1 MLCSSIGWGEE
12 LGWGWG
18 IQRPFR
24 WSGATAGWPPDWLR
38 TLGDTD
44 PGPVSITISGQ
55 DSRAG
60 KTRSRPPRATCLFV
74 RHFRFLYR
82 GMSRAAVTA
91 AKRKCNVG
99 IINSPHPP
107 CRQKN
112 SQQLN
117 VGWCCEQSKQTIDND
132 NGPSPTFLLPG
143 CWVAGWSIPRCTV
156 GAAPHTRYLWS
167 GCLID
172 HLRPNQVNFYK
183 RRRLV
188 LLGFYPS
195 QSIHGLDSR

>member
-1 MLCSSIGWGEE
+1 MRRGAGGGCGGYSNHSDGAAPRLAGLLTDWGH
-12 LGWGWG
+12 WV
-18 IQRPFR
+18 
-24 WSGATAGWPPDWLR
+24 TR
-38 TLGDTD
+38 T
-44 PGPVSITISGQ
+44 Q
-55 DSRAG
+55 DQYRSPSRV
-60 KTRSRPPRATCLFV
+60 KTHVPERRVPV
-74 RHFRFLYR
+74 RHVPRVFLFATS
-82 GMSRAAVTA
+82 GFFTGEWAAGTA

-99 IINSPHPP
+99 IINSPHPPP